1 MRSRLEKHPEAADK
15 KPGLKKRVI
24 WVVVLLVAG
33 YLGVGARLVYLQVIE
48 KSFLTHKALKQ
59 QQEVIML
66 PSKRGT
72 IYDRDGN
79 ELAVSV
85 EADSLYGVP
94 ENVQDAHAVAMTLA
108 PALGVSRKSLEEK
121 LKGTKKFVWLA
132 RKVPP
137 DVQPKIKTDGDMEG
151 VLGWLFDSRRYYPQK
166 DIAAQILGFTGT
178 DGKGLEGLE
187 AEYEGYIGGLQG
199 KAITERDG
207 AGREVLA
214 LDERKNSPRPGYDI
228 ILTINERVQYMA
240 EKALDEVMEK
250 YKPISAT
257 AIVMDPN
264 TGEVLAMA
272 NRPGFNPNNWSSYPS
287 QDWRNRAVT
296 DLYEPGST
304 FKLVTASGALEEGVV
319 RPTDVIDC
327 GNGSIEVAGR
337 VIHAAENEGGRLTFS
352 EVIQKSNN
360 VGTIKVALK
369 LGPQRLFKYAK
380 AFGIGEKTGVD
391 LPGEAG
397 GKLRD
402 ISKWSGLSVASVA
415 IGQEV
420 SVTPLQMLTAMNCI
434 ANGGS
439 YMEPYVVSE
448 IKGKDG
454 SVVMRRNP
462 KKVRQVVSKATAAK
476 LRDILSTVVEEG
488 GTAVSARI
496 KGYQVAGKTGTAQ
509 KFDRAAGRYS
519 KTKYYSSFVGFC
531 PADNPKVSAIVVLNE
546 PHGGAYYGGVVAA
559 PAFKEIVEQALT
571 YMKVPTRLPEQ
582 TIMVEK

>member
-1 MRSRLEKHPEAADK
+1 MRSRLEKHHEASDK

-59 QQEVIML
+59 QQEVILL
-66 PSKRGT
+66 PSRRGT

-94 ENVQDAHAVAMTLA
+94 ENVQDARAVAMTLA

-121 LKGTKKFVWLA
+121 LEGTKKFVWLA

-137 DVQPKIKTDGDMEG
+137 DVQPRIRTDGDMEG
-151 VLGWLFDSRRYYPQK
+151 VLGWLYDSRRYYPQK

-187 AEYEGYIGGLQG
+187 REYEGYIGGLQG

-228 ILTINERVQYMA
+228 TLTINEKVQYMA

-250 YKPISAT
+250 FKPISAT

-272 NRPGFNPNNWSSYPS
+272 NRPGFNPNNWSGYPS
-287 QDWRNRAVT
+287 QDWKNRAVT

-327 GNGSIEVAGR
+327 GNGEIEVAGR

-380 AFGIGEKTGVD
+380 AFGFGEKTGVD

-439 YMEPYVVSE
+439 YMEPYLVSE
-448 IKGKDG
+448 IKGADG
-454 SVVMRRNP
+454 TVIMKRNP
-462 KKVRQVVSKATAAK
+462 TKVRQVVSKAAAAK

-488 GTAVSARI
+488 GTAVSANI

-519 KTKYYSSFVGFC
+519 KTKYYASFVGFC
-531 PADNPKVSAIVVLNE
+531 PAANPRVSAIVVLNE

-582 TIMVEK
+582 TILVEN

>member
-1 MRSRLEKHPEAADK
+1 MRGRLEKHPEAVEK
-15 KPGLKKRVI
+15 YTGLKKRVI

-33 YLGVGARLVYLQVIE
+33 YMGVGARLVYLQVIE
-48 KSFLTHKALKQ
+48 KNFLMHKALRQ
-59 QQEVIML
+59 QQEVILL
-66 PSKRGT
+66 PSRRGT
-72 IYDRDGN
+72 IYDRNGS

-94 ENVQDAHAVAMTLA
+94 ETVQDPHAVAMTLA

-151 VLGWLFDSRRYYPQK
+151 VLGWLFDSRRYYPK
-166 DIAAQILGFTGT
+166 KEIAAQILGFTGT
-178 DGKGLEGLE
+178 DGKGLDGLE
-187 AEYEGYIGGLQG
+187 AQYEKYIGGLQG
-199 KAITERDG
+199 QAITERDG

-214 LDERKNSPRPGYDI
+214 LDEKKNSPKAGDDI
-228 ILTINERVQYMA
+228 TLTINERVQYMA
-240 EKALDEVMEK
+240 EKALDEIMEK

-272 NRPGFNPNNWSSYPS
+272 NRPGFNPNNWSGYAS
-287 QDWRNRAVT
+287 QDWKNRAVT

-319 RPTDVIDC
+319 KPTDVIDC
-327 GNGSIEVAGR
+327 GNGEIEVAGR
-337 VIHAAENEGGRLTFS
+337 VIHSAENEGGRLTFS

-369 LGPQRLFKYAK
+369 LGQEKLYKYAK

-391 LPGEAG
+391 LPGEAS
-397 GKLRD
+397 GKLREL
-402 ISKWSGLSVASVA
+402 SKWSGLSVASVA

-434 ANGGS
+434 ANGGY

-448 IKGKDG
+448 IKGADG
-454 SVVMRRNP
+454 SVIMRKGPEKIR
-462 KKVRQVVSKATAAK
+462 KVISKATAAK

-546 PHGGAYYGGVVAA
+546 PHGGIYYGGQVAA
-559 PAFKEIVEQALT
+559 PAFKDIVEQALT
-571 YMKVPTRLPEQ
+571 YMKVPSRLPEQ
-582 TIMVEK
+582 TILVDK